1 MSKKSVYFSRDYTD
15 YLSITNCCSNKLPGN
30 QGQQGPQG
38 PQGATGPFGY
48 LGAPGVTGPT
58 GPTGFNCTGPTGR
71 TGPMG
76 PYGFIGLTGT
86 TGATGSDGVTGSTG
100 QTGSTGATSGTGAT
114 GAMGENGVT
123 GRTGSTGSHGATGF
137 RGLTGVTGSLSVTG
151 FTGLTA
157 SGPPIQMVSLFSR
170 VNLASQNNILPRTKF
185 QWNVDPYGRSNTLTT
200 NNQITISNIQS
211 SSYLYP
217 VIFNDLYN
225 VSYTVLILNA
235 TGQFTIQ
242 GSNHPS
248 GGNVVSLCMIGG
260 GGGGAGGDSVSK
272 INETGVSS
280 GAGAG
285 EVIFCENFLLPDG
298 SYNVV
303 IGSGGTPG
311 LIRQS
316 GTNGFPTYITN
327 SSSVTL
333 LSAAGGAGGVFDS
346 GGVNGLSGSIGQSSA
361 SGGTYNSNTNGIATP
376 VTYGA
381 AITPYA
387 NNGERIFTYGNSGG
401 VGNTNGSGGG
411 GGAGGVGGVPFY
423 SYGSTGVG
431 GQGGQGLFIYFDAS
445 YGRAVGGGS
454 SGTGTGLTDPSYNN
468 ASLMTPYPY
477 NYLNQQK
484 PLPPSGYPEIYA
496 YGAGRSGS
504 VPTNGSP
511 NTGGGG
517 GSGDAGR
524 NGANGGSGLFMLRF
538 LTQ

>member
-15 YLSITNCCSNKLPGN
+15 YVSVLNCCSNKLPGN
-30 QGQQGPQG
+30 QGSQGPQG

-48 LGAPGVTGPT
+48 PGVMGVTGPM
-58 GPTGFNCTGPTGR
+58 GPTGLNCTGPTGR
-71 TGPMG
+71 TGPAG

-86 TGATGSDGVTGSTG
+86 TGVTGPDGVTGPTG
-100 QTGSTGATSGTGAT
+100 RTGSTGATGGTGAT
-114 GAMGENGVT
+114 GEMGQNGLT
-123 GRTGSTGSHGATGF
+123 GRTGSTGSRGATGS
-137 RGLTGVTGSLSVTG
+137 RGITGVTGPLSVTG
-151 FTGLTA
+151 YTGLTA
-157 SGPPIQMVSLFSR
+157 SGPPIQMVSLF
-170 VNLASQNNILPRTKF
+170 NPLNPTSQNNIITGRTRL
-185 QWNVDPYGRSNTLTT
+185 QWNVDPYGRSNVNLT
-200 NNQITISNIQS
+200 NNQIAISNILC
-211 SSYLYP
+211 SSYQYP

-225 VSYTVLILNA
+225 NLYTVLILNA

-242 GSNHPS
+242 GSNHSS
-248 GGNVVSLCMIGG
+248 GGNVVSLCIIGG
-260 GGGGAGGDSVSK
+260 GGGGSGGDVVSSQS
-272 INETGVSS
+272 GVSS

-285 EVIFCENFLLPDG
+285 EVIFCENFLLQDG

-303 IGSGGTPG
+303 IGSGGNG
-311 LIRQS
+311 GSVRQS
-316 GTNGFPTYITN
+316 GINGFPTYITN

-346 GGVNGLSGSIGQSSA
+346 TGTNGLSGSVGQSSA
-361 SGGTYNSNTNGIATP
+361 SGGTYNSNANGIASP

-411 GGAGGVGGVPFY
+411 GGAGGAGGDPFLNVGGI
-423 SYGSTGVG
+423 G
-431 GQGGQGLFIYFDAS
+431 GKGLFIYFDAS

-454 SGTGTGLTDPSYNN
+454 SGSGYGTTDPSYNN
-468 ASLMTPYPY
+468 TSLMTPYPY

-484 PLPPSGYPEIYA
+484 PLPPSGYPAIYA
-496 YGAGRSGS
+496 YGAGKSGTI
-504 VPTNGSP
+504 PTNGTP

-517 GSGDAGR
+517 GSGDAGV
-524 NGANGGSGLFMLRF
+524 NGADGGSGLFMLRF

>member
-15 YLSITNCCSNKLPGN
+15 YLSITNCCSNKLIGN

-48 LGAPGVTGPT
+48 PGVMGATGPMGPT
-58 GPTGFNCTGPTGR
+58 GLNCTGSTGR
-71 TGPMG
+71 TGPAG
-76 PYGFIGLTGT
+76 PYGFIGLTGI
-86 TGATGSDGVTGSTG
+86 TGATGPGGVTGP
-100 QTGSTGATSGTGAT
+100 
-114 GAMGENGVT
+114 T
-123 GRTGSTGSHGATGF
+123 GRTGSTGATGGTGATGEMGQNGLTGRTGPTGSRGATGF
-137 RGLTGVTGSLSVTG
+137 RGVTGVTGPLSVTG
-151 FTGLTA
+151 STGVTA
-157 SGPPIQMVSLFSR
+157 SGPPTQMVSLFNPS
-170 VNLASQNNILPRTKF
+170 NPASQNNIITGRTRL
-185 QWNVDPYGRSNTLTT
+185 QWNVDIYGRSNVNLT
-200 NNQITISNIQS
+200 NNQITISNILC
-211 SSYLYP
+211 SSYQYP

-260 GGGGAGGDSVSK
+260 GGGGSGGDVVSSQS
-272 INETGVSS
+272 GVSS

-303 IGSGGTPG
+303 IGSGGNG
-311 LIRQS
+311 GSVRQI
-316 GTNGFPTYITN
+316 GINGYSTYITN

-333 LSAAGGAGGVFDS
+333 LSAAGGAGGIFDS
-346 GGVNGLSGSIGQSSA
+346 TGTNGLSGSVGQSSA
-361 SGGTYNSNTNGIATP
+361 SGGTYNSNANGIASP

-411 GGAGGVGGVPFY
+411 GGAGGAGGDPFLNI
-423 SYGSTGVG
+423 G
-431 GQGGQGLFIYFDAS
+431 GIGGKGLFIYFDAS

-454 SGTGTGLTDPSYNN
+454 SGSGYSTTDPSYNN

-484 PLPPSGYPEIYA
+484 PLPPSGYPAIYA

-504 VPTNGSP
+504 VPTNGTP

-517 GSGDAGR
+517 GSGDAGS